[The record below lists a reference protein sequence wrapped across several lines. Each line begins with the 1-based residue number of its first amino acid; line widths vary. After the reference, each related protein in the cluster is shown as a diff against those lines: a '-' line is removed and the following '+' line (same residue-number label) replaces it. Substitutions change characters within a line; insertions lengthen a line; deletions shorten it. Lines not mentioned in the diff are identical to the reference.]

1 MGFFNKY
8 GKKLHKFGEKLQSG
22 IHTVAKFGGKM
33 ENFVEKKAL
42 PVAGAIAKG
51 LDVGLKIATPVIGA
65 VAPELLPAV
74 VGGEMLVK
82 GIRKG
87 IDTGQKGL
95 KLGKQLKKT
104 KESLE
109 AGKFK
114 QSIDNLRETKKQGEA
129 FYKDTKEK
137 GEQLTQVKNPFK
149 K

>member
-1 MGFFNKY
+1 MGFFHKY
-8 GKKLHKFGEKLQSG
+8 GKKLRKFGEKVHKGVHQVS
-22 IHTVAKFGGKM
+22 KFGGKM
-33 ENFVEKKAL
+33 ENFLEKKAL

-74 VGGEMLVK
+74 IGGELLVK

-104 KESLE
+104 TKALQD
-109 AGKFK
+109 GKFK
-114 QSIDNLRETKKQGEA
+114 QSVDNIKESRKQGKA
-129 FYKDTKEK
+129 FYDDSKNK
-137 GEQLTQVKNPFK
+137 GEQLGKVKNPFK

>member
-1 MGFFNKY
+1 
-8 GKKLHKFGEKLQSG
+8 
-22 IHTVAKFGGKM
+22 
-33 ENFVEKKAL
+33 
-42 PVAGAIAKG
+42 
-51 LDVGLKIATPVIGA
+51 LKIATPVIGA

-137 GEQLTQVKNPFK
+137 ENNLHR
-149 K
+149 